1 MEEEIII
8 VGAGIGGLTLA
19 RALEQK
25 GINFQLYEQADS
37 FEALGY
43 GIQVSPNMVRVLR
56 ELGLEQ
62 QLEEVSH
69 LCLGFELRSFNS
81 NKVLATWQLD
91 NDTPYYQCRRAD
103 LHSLVFNS
111 IQDKSRIHFSR
122 RLESYKEKDNQLLLY
137 WYNFPSTTAKALV
150 AADGVRSVVRRS
162 LFNAVAHEDNP
173 QYPAAWLSSKHQA
186 QYAGYAAYRVILPF
200 QDKYLPL
207 WGKATV
213 WMGKNHHVVVYPNG
227 NEQNSTSWL
236 NLVLVVKD
244 RNWNPQDWTI
254 PADKKAVARDFAN
267 QSEELNEILEDMV
280 VSPEPCF
287 KWGLFIHKPLPY
299 WTRGKVTLLGD
310 AAHPMLPFQA
320 QGAAMAIEDAYVL
333 AKYLASERDI
343 EKAFIEYQQARIKR
357 TTKVQQVSRNNAN
370 IFHASGVKAAIR
382 NFVLGVVSMT
392 VPSLLNKKTAWIY
405 DFDVKTAVS

>member
-1 MEEEIII
+1 
-8 VGAGIGGLTLA
+8 
-19 RALEQK
+19 
-25 GINFQLYEQADS
+25 
-37 FEALGY
+37 
-43 GIQVSPNMVRVLR
+43 
-56 ELGLEQ
+56 
-62 QLEEVSH
+62 
-69 LCLGFELRSFNS
+69 
-81 NKVLATWQLD
+81 
-91 NDTPYYQCRRAD
+91 
-103 LHSLVFNS
+103 
-111 IQDKSRIHFSR
+111 
-122 RLESYKEKDNQLLLY
+122 
-137 WYNFPSTTAKALV
+137 
-150 AADGVRSVVRRS
+150 
-162 LFNAVAHEDNP
+162 
-173 QYPAAWLSSKHQA
+173 
-186 QYAGYAAYRVILPF
+186 
-200 QDKYLPL
+200 
-207 WGKATV
+207 
-213 WMGKNHHVVVYPNG
+213 
-227 NEQNSTSWL
+227 
-236 NLVLVVKD
+236 
-244 RNWNPQDWTI
+244 
-254 PADKKAVARDFAN
+254 N

-299 WTRGKVTLLGD
+299 WSRGKVTLLGD

>member
-25 GINFQLYEQADS
+25 GIDFQLYEQADS

-122 RLESYKEKDNQLLLY
+122 RLESYEEKDNQVLLY
-137 WYNFPSTTAKALV
+137 WHNLPSTTAKALV
-150 AADGVRSVVRRS
+150 AADGVRSVVRGS
-162 LFNAVAHEDNP
+162 LFNPVAHEESP
-173 QYPAAWLSSKHQA
+173 QYRAASLFSKHQA
-186 QYAGYAAYRVILPF
+186 QYAGYAAYRAILPF

-213 WMGKNHHVVVYPNG
+213 WMGKNHHIVVYPNG

-244 RNWNPQDWTI
+244 KNWNPQGWTI
-254 PADKKAVARDFAN
+254 PADKKTVARDFAN

-299 WTRGKVTLLGD
+299 WSRGKVTLLGD

>member
-1 MEEEIII
+1 MQEEIII

-25 GINFQLYEQADS
+25 GIDFQLYEQADS

-43 GIQVSPNMVRVLR
+43 GIQVSPNVVRVLR
-56 ELGLEQ
+56 ELDVAK

-81 NKVLATWQLD
+81 NKVLAKWKLD

-103 LHSLVFNS
+103 LHSLLFNS
-111 IQDKSRIHFSR
+111 IQDKSKIHFSR
-122 RLESYKEKDNQLLLY
+122 RLESYEEKNNQLSLY
-137 WYNFPSTTAKALV
+137 WQDSEPTAAKVLV
-150 AADGVRSVVRRS
+150 AADGVRSIVRRS
-162 LFNAVAHEDNP
+162 LFP
-173 QYPAAWLSSKHQA
+173 QHQA
-186 QYAGYAAYRVILPF
+186 QYAGYAAYRAILPF
-200 QDKYLPL
+200 QDKYRSL

-244 RNWNPQDWTI
+244 KNWNQQGWTI
-254 PADKKAVARDFAN
+254 PADKKAVAQDFAN

-280 VSPEPCF
+280 ASPKPCF
-287 KWGLFIHKPLPY
+287 KWGLFIHQPLPY
-299 WTRGKVTLLGD
+299 WSRGNITLLGD
-310 AAHPMLPFQA
+310 SAHPMLPFQA

-333 AKYLASERDI
+333 ADYLASERDI
-343 EKAFIEYQQARIKR
+343 ETAFVKYQQARIKR
-357 TTKVQQVSRNNAN
+357 TTKVQQVSRNNA
-370 IFHASGVKAAIR
+370 
-382 NFVLGVVSMT
+382 
-392 VPSLLNKKTAWIY
+392 
-405 DFDVKTAVS
+405 

>member
-19 RALEQK
+19 CALEQK
-25 GINFQLYEQADS
+25 GIDFQLYEQADS

-43 GIQVSPNMVRVLR
+43 GIQVSPNVVRVLR

-81 NKVLATWQLD
+81 NRVLAAWQLD

-122 RLESYKEKDNQLLLY
+122 RLESYEEKDDQLLLS
-137 WYNFPSTTAKALV
+137 WQNLPSTTAKALV
-150 AADGVRSVVRRS
+150 AADGVRSLVRRS
-162 LFNAVAHEDNP
+162 LFNAVAHGENP
-173 QYPAAWLSSKHQA
+173 QDSATSVFSQNQA
-186 QYAGYAAYRVILPF
+186 QYAGYAAYRAILPF

-244 RNWNPQDWTI
+244 KNWNPQGWTI

-280 VSPEPCF
+280 ASPEPCF

-299 WTRGKVTLLGD
+299 WSRGKVTLLGD

-343 EKAFIEYQQARIKR
+343 EKAFIKYQQARIKR
-357 TTKVQQVSRNNAN
+357 TTKVQQVSINNAN

-382 NFVLGVVSMT
+382 NFALSVVSTT
-392 VPSLLNKKTAWIY
+392 VPSLLNKKTVWIY